1 MSRSRKQTPISGI
14 TTAKSEKDDK
24 RILHGKLRA
33 RLRVAIKKMLSEE
46 SSEGYVVPKYDEVH
60 NKWSMAKD
68 GKTYW
73 HPKKHGDWSCF
84 KRMMRK

>member
-33 RLRVAIKKMLSEE
+33 RLRGAVKKMLLEQSSEE
-46 SSEGYVVPKYDEVH
+46 YISPKYDEVH

-73 HPKKHGDWSCF
+73 VPKKFGNWTYF
-84 KRMMRK
+84 EKLMRK